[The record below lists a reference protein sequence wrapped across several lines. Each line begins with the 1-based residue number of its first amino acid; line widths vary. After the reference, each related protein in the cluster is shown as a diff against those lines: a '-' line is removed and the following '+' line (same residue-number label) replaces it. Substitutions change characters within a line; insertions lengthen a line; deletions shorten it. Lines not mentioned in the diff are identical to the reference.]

1 MSALHIDIDWVAL
14 GRVVAIST
22 AAGIAIVAAFAI
34 GIVGLSRAEGADSAT
49 GQARRH
55 SGYLLA
61 ATAHGLCIAAVIY
74 GLYWLIPQFHH

>member
-1 MSALHIDIDWVAL
+1 MNAIHIDWIAL

-22 AAGIAIVAAFAI
+22 VVGTAIVSVFAI
-34 GIVGLSRAEGADSAT
+34 GILGLSRAEAGS
-49 GQARRH
+49 GRARRH

-74 GLYWLIPQFHH
+74 GLYWLIPQFHR